1 MLQIIGKKNNTLNMK
16 KSINENTKYINK
28 EEQNLLL
35 LNEKK
40 IPKTQKTL
48 EYISFIKIISSYGV
62 ITLHL
67 NQVYWNFNSSQK
79 KRWIIENIYEC
90 AFFYSVPFFVLC
102 IGATLMDFK
111 DRYGLYEY
119 NKRRFLKVFIP
130 LMGWTIILYFYK
142 AYILKNIQKIPI
154 DFHDIWNYFFL
165 SKIYKIFH
173 SLHIFLITY
182 MLIPLLAFVEKSNKI
197 MIYSYYFFLL
207 LITQSFIP
215 YLISLFGN
223 KIIWI
228 YRLNIGYLI
237 YIFAGY
243 IIHNNTFSQITRII
257 IYLLGICA
265 FFVDLIGTKILTYK
279 HKRIILVHKGY
290 LNLPCILYS
299 CAILLFIKEHSN
311 LILMLINQ
319 KYIIKIGSLTL
330 GPFFMHLAL
339 KETLILFPKLD
350 RLINFNVLLNSL
362 FIFSICIILSALL
375 KKIPLIKILVP

>member
-1 MLQIIGKKNNTLNMK
+1 MDNEAINSLVIKSDRNFPNNK
-16 KSINENTKYINK
+16 HRI
-28 EEQNLLL
+28 
-35 LNEKK
+35 
-40 IPKTQKTL
+40 L
-48 EYISFIKIISSYGV
+48 EYINLAKIVSSYGV
-62 ITLHL
+62 IALHL
-67 NQVYWNFNSSQK
+67 NKFWNFNSK
-79 KRWIIENIYEC
+79 KPQEWVIEN
-90 AFFYSVPFFVLC
+90 FYQSL
-102 IGATLMDFK
+102 
-111 DRYGLYEY
+111 
-119 NKRRFLKVFIP
+119 
-130 LMGWTIILYFYK
+130 FY
-142 AYILKNIQKIPI
+142 
-154 DFHDIWNYFFL
+154 YFFL
-165 SKIYKIFH
+165 SKLYIIFD
-173 SLHIFLITY
+173 SLHTFLLTY
-182 MLIPLLAFVEKSNKI
+182 MLIPLLAFIEKSNKI
-197 MIYSYYFFLL
+197 RIYTYYFFLL
-207 LITQSFIP
+207 LVTQAMIP
-215 YLISLFGN
+215 YLITLFG
-223 KIIWI
+223 KKLAWI
-228 YRLNIGYLI
+228 YNLKIGYLI

-290 LNLPCILYS
+290 LNLPCVLYS
-299 CAILLFIKEHSN
+299 CAIFLFIKEHSN

>member
-1 MLQIIGKKNNTLNMK
+1 MLRQFLLRYAQQNSFKNPNNKIIYHEESSSLVTKENKLYCKKHKFLA
-16 KSINENTKYINK
+16 
-28 EEQNLLL
+28 
-35 LNEKK
+35 
-40 IPKTQKTL
+40 
-48 EYISFIKIISSYGV
+48 YISISKIVSSFGV
-62 ITLHL
+62 IVLHL
-67 NQVYWNFNSSQK
+67 NGFWNFNINYHKIWNKS
-79 KRWIIENIYEC
+79 N
-90 AFFYSVPFFVLC
+90 FYQSLFYYPVPIFVLC
-102 IGATLMDFK
+102 IGATLSNFNE
-111 DRYGLYEY
+111 RYGLLEY
-119 NKRRFLKVFIP
+119 NKKRIIKVFIP
-130 LMGWTIILYFYK
+130 LIGWTFTLYLYK
-142 AYILKNIQKIPI
+142 AYILKNISKIN
-154 DFHDIWNYFFL
+154 FTFASFWNYFFL
-165 SKIYKIFH
+165 SKIYHIFK
-173 SLHIFLITY
+173 SLHIFILTY
-182 MLIPLLAFVEKSNKI
+182 MLIPLIVFVEKSNKKR
-197 MIYSYYFFLL
+197 IYEYYFFLL
-207 LITQSFIP
+207 LVTQSIIP
-215 YLISLFGN
+215 YLITLSGN
-223 KIIWI
+223 KIVWI
-228 YRLNIGYLI
+228 YDLKIGYLI

-299 CAILLFIKEHSN
+299 CAIFLFIKEHSN